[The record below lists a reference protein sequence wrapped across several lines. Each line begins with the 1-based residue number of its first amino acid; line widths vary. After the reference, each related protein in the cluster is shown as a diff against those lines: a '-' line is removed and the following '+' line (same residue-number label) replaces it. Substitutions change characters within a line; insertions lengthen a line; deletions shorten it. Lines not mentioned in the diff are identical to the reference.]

1 MTQRVRAPQS
11 IRAVRTFQWPC
22 VLRRVALSV
31 AFIFAVSSAIPRAT
45 SAQPDVLAANL
56 DQTVSPRHDFFQYAN
71 GAWLERHPLPDDQA
85 RWGVGNL
92 ISNEV
97 YAQIRRISEDAAAK
111 QTRRGSAEQLIGDV
125 WATGMDAA
133 AINRQGLSPLQPD
146 LDRIDNIQS
155 IADVID
161 VVAIMHRR
169 TILIDGPLGQQRV
182 FFSARVEQDESNSR
196 RRIYTLSPGGIS
208 MRRPAYS
215 ASDPQSVKV
224 RNAFREYLFKT
235 FMRQYRDS
243 GRAAASVDAVF
254 NLEATLAASTEPD
267 NESRRMGSADLGQFA
282 TLDWKRYFSDLGVV
296 AVESVNMRNP
306 RFFQALDS
314 ALRTAPLDHWK
325 DYLRYWL
332 VRLNAPFLDDETYGD
347 FFAFESAITGQ
358 LQPRP
363 RWRRVVWQERNWLGL
378 PLVKLF
384 EQDYL
389 PERTRARYR
398 AVGESL
404 REAFKSRIEHLEWM
418 SDSTKQHALL
428 KLARLKIIIGV
439 PESSIDFSTM
449 PLRRDSYVLNMI
461 RAAEWFHDREIERLN
476 KPVDATESDLHPG
489 IGGDAY
495 YDHSNNEVH
504 VPSPVRASG
513 VRDEDL
519 DDAFVYGSTSLGH
532 EIAHAFDSEGRH
544 YDAYG
549 NKSDW
554 WTEPDAAAFNERAQV
569 MIDQYSEF
577 MPLEG
582 LRIDGRR
589 TLPENMADF
598 VGVRVALD
606 AFKRTP
612 QFKKNDRVGGFTPV
626 QRFLLAYAYIWGGH
640 ERKESLAARLKS
652 GAYAPNRERVNGVVM
667 NLPEFHDAFEVKPGD
682 RMYRPESARV
692 RIW

>member
-1 MTQRVRAPQS
+1 MKPNAKALES
-11 IRAVRTFQWPC
+11 IASERRSDWPYF
-22 VLRRVALSV
+22 LRRVALSV
-31 AFIFAVSSAIPRAT
+31 TAILALSSALPWAT
-45 SAQPDVLAANL
+45 SAQQDVLTATI
-56 DQTVSPRHDFFQYAN
+56 DRTGSPRDDFFQYAN
-71 GAWLERHPLPDDQA
+71 GEWLKRHPIPDDQA
-85 RWGVGNL
+85 RWGVANL
-92 ISNEV
+92 ISDEV
-97 YAQIRRISEDAAAK
+97 YSQIRRISEDAAAK
-111 QTRRGSAEQLIGDV
+111 SARRGSAEQLIGDF

-133 AINRQGLSPLQPD
+133 TINRQGLSPLQPD

-161 VVAIMHRR
+161 VVATMHRR
-169 TILIDGPLGQQRV
+169 TMLIDGPLGQQRV

-196 RRIYTLSPGGIS
+196 QRIYTVSPGGVS

-215 ASDPQSVKV
+215 AGDPQSVKV
-224 RNAFREYLFKT
+224 RNAFRDYLFKT
-235 FMRQYRDS
+235 FMRRYRDS
-243 GRAAASVDAVF
+243 GRATASVDAVF
-254 NLEATLAASTEPD
+254 NLEATLAASIEPG
-267 NESRRMGSADLGQFA
+267 NESHRIGLGELGRFT
-282 TLDWKRYFSDLGVV
+282 TLDWKRYFADLGV
-296 AVESVNMRNP
+296 ASIEFVNMRQP
-306 RFFQALDS
+306 QFFQALDS
-314 ALRTAPLDHWK
+314 ALRATPLDHWK

-332 VRLNAPFLDDETYGD
+332 VRLNAPFLDDEAYGD

-358 LQPRP
+358 PQPRA
-363 RWRRVVWQERNWLGL
+363 RWRRVVWQEKNWLGL

-384 EQDYL
+384 EQEYL
-389 PERTRARYR
+389 PGTTRARYR
-398 AVGESL
+398 AAGESI

-418 SDSTKQHALL
+418 SDSTKQNALL

-439 PESSIDFSTM
+439 PENSIDFSTL
-449 PLRRDSYVLNMI
+449 PLQRDSYVLNMI

-495 YDHSNNEVH
+495 YDDSNNEVH
-504 VPSPVRASG
+504 VPSPVRAPG

-519 DDAFVYGSTSLGH
+519 DDAFVFGSTRLGH

-549 NKSDW
+549 NKVDW
-554 WTEPDAAAFNERAQV
+554 WTAPDAAAFDERAQV
-569 MIDQYSEF
+569 MVDQYSEF

-589 TLPENMADF
+589 SLRENMADF

-606 AFKRTP
+606 AFKKTP
-612 QFKKNDRVGGFTPV
+612 QFRKNERLGGFTPL
-626 QRFLLAYAYIWGGH
+626 QRFLLAYAYSWIGH
-640 ERKESLAARLKS
+640 ERKESLATRLKG

-667 NLPEFHDAFEVKPGD
+667 NLPEFYEAFDVKPGD
-682 RMYRPESARV
+682 RMYRQESARV